1 MADELTIETVTA
13 VAPTDLDENQ
23 TTFLQEHAEE
33 LTDEQKETFKD
44 ALTKKDDAVIDPE
57 KIEIVT
63 RVKEEVKPKDKEGE
77 DGDEDLDPDDEAK
90 IGKIVKKELESSPAL
105 RKLENEAET
114 NAFIAA
120 KPEFAKYK
128 GVILKHMEHKDY
140 KNIPVHYIAAM
151 VAAGDLQK
159 MGAQKEREAAAAAAA
174 TQNKG
179 SQVRKGGGKVDWVNA
194 PKDQYELQRSQVLG
208 RQGS

>member
-1 MADELTIETVTA
+1 
-13 VAPTDLDENQ
+13 
-23 TTFLQEHAEE
+23 
-33 LTDEQKETFKD
+33 
-44 ALTKKDDAVIDPE
+44 
-57 KIEIVT
+57 
-63 RVKEEVKPKDKEGE
+63 
-77 DGDEDLDPDDEAK
+77 
-90 IGKIVKKELESSPAL
+90 
-105 RKLENEAET
+105 
-114 NAFIAA
+114 
-120 KPEFAKYK
+120 
-128 GVILKHMEHKDY
+128 
-140 KNIPVHYIAAM
+140 M